1 MTMFG
6 RQNRSLNEYDMSNLK
21 WYQKTSGIVLMIV
34 LFFPIGLFLMW
45 RHSSWSMLTKGVIT
59 GVFAVALIYNPNR
72 DARADEIHIETT
84 DQLVEESES
93 NIDNDSED
101 ISVQTRQ
108 ESKQARQDPNATTE
122 KEREQQKCVDDA
134 DALYGELQE
143 MHEELQSFR
152 KTEDFNLYGFGRG
165 GKFYPWLEKV
175 GKMKD
180 DPRNKCCLMY
190 KNCVAGEL
198 EMLGLEYVTS
208 DGVDTEY
215 SIATSKLF
223 GGSPPK
229 SKNTEST
236 SSSASNSNS
245 SNWYEGGTLH
255 QATVARWKASNE
267 QNKLATCGDFMATY
281 DKSVSSMAVLKMR
294 AEELK
299 TCIDVA
305 TSGSDETNN
314 VDVTTVAA
322 LCIQEMG
329 Y

>member
-1 MTMFG
+1 
-6 RQNRSLNEYDMSNLK
+6 
-21 WYQKTSGIVLMIV
+21 
-34 LFFPIGLFLMW
+34 
-45 RHSSWSMLTKGVIT
+45 
-59 GVFAVALIYNPNR
+59 
-72 DARADEIHIETT
+72 
-84 DQLVEESES
+84 
-93 NIDNDSED
+93 
-101 ISVQTRQ
+101 
-108 ESKQARQDPNATTE
+108 
-122 KEREQQKCVDDA
+122 
-134 DALYGELQE
+134 

-223 GGSPPK
+223 GGSLPK

>member
-1 MTMFG
+1 MA
-6 RQNRSLNEYDMSNLK
+6 NCK
-21 WYQKTSGIVLMIV
+21 V
-34 LFFPIGLFLMW
+34 
-45 RHSSWSMLTKGVIT
+45 
-59 GVFAVALIYNPNR
+59 
-72 DARADEIHIETT
+72 
-84 DQLVEESES
+84 
-93 NIDNDSED
+93 
-101 ISVQTRQ
+101 
-108 ESKQARQDPNATTE
+108 
-122 KEREQQKCVDDA
+122 
-134 DALYGELQE
+134 
-143 MHEELQSFR
+143 HEELQSFR
-152 KTEDFNLYGFGRG
+152 KTEDFNLDGFGRG

-236 SSSASNSNS
+236 SSSASNFNS